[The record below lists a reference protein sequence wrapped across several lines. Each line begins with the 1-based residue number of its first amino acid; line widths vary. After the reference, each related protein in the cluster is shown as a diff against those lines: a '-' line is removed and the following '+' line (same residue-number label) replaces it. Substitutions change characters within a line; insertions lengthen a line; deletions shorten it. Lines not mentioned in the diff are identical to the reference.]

1 MQSQTKARMS
11 LLEPNDADEYLD
23 DLESIEPKDNPAVR
37 KLERLGPRCEEQ
49 RLWEIVQDLDLAPFC
64 SLLANPADSLQVACV
79 STGRAQAAEWFARAH
94 ANAQV
99 TVWYLDQ
106 FPAHRALEHS
116 ALAETAEAPPVSVP
130 ENLTVACSADLP
142 EREYQLAFLPLIVS
156 GEVELARDFLQQ
168 MFHGLTIGG
177 RLVVAVDNPQDKW
190 VHEQLKHLQKSV
202 KVRQFDDAIVYM
214 IDKTTPLKKLKDFSC
229 ELAFRD
235 CDELIRFI
243 TRPGVFSHRQLDNGA
258 RQLLDAVD
266 VYPQAKLLEIGCGS
280 GSVTLGLAKRDP
292 SAHVHAIDSNARSL
306 DCVARGIAMNG
317 LTNVTLELNSTGVYG
332 DPSQYDMVLANPPYF
347 GDFRIAEKF
356 LIAAHRSLRPGGR
369 LVLVSKQPKW
379 YQENLER
386 WFIDCE
392 VFPSRR
398 YHIASGVKP

>member
-1 MQSQTKARMS
+1 MS

-23 DLESIEPKDNPAVR
+23 DIESNEPQSIPAVR
-37 KLERLGPRCEEQ
+37 KLERLAPRCEEQ
-49 RLWEIVQDLDLAPFC
+49 RLWEIVSNLDLTPFF
-64 SLLANPADSLQVACV
+64 SLLAKPSDPLQVACI
-79 STGRAQAAEWFARAH
+79 STGRAQSAEWFARAH

-106 FPAHRALEHS
+106 FPALRALEHT
-116 ALAETAEAPPVSVP
+116 ALGEHADAPPDAVP
-130 ENLTVACSADLP
+130 SNLNITCVADLP
-142 EREYQLAFLPLIVS
+142 ELDYQLAFLPLILS
-156 GEVELARDFLQQ
+156 GEVELARDYLQQ
-168 MFHGLTIGG
+168 MYHRLAVGG
-177 RLVVAVDNPQDKW
+177 RLVVSVDNPQDKW
-190 VHEQLKHLQKSV
+190 VQEQLKQLEKSV
-202 KVRQFDDAIVYM
+202 KVRKFDDAVVYM
-214 IDKTTPLKKLKDFSC
+214 IDKTIPLKKVKDFSC

-235 CDELIRFI
+235 CEELIRFI

-292 SAHVHAIDSNARSL
+292 SAHVHAVDSNARSL
-306 DCVARGIAMNG
+306 DCVARGIALNG
-317 LTNVTLELNSTGVYG
+317 LTNVTLELNSTGIYG
-332 DPSQYDMVLANPPYF
+332 EPSQYDMVLANPPYF

-356 LIAAHRSLRPGGR
+356 LAAAHRSLRPGGR
-369 LVLVSKQPKW
+369 LVLVSKQPRW

>member
-1 MQSQTKARMS
+1 MQSQIQDRMS

-23 DLESIEPKDNPAVR
+23 DIESNEPQSIPEVR
-37 KLERLGPRCEEQ
+37 KLERLAPRCEEQ
-49 RLWEIVQDLDLAPFC
+49 RLWEIVSNLDLTPFS
-64 SLLANPADSLQVACV
+64 SLLANPSDPLQVACI

-94 ANAQV
+94 SNAQV

-106 FPAHRALEHS
+106 FPALRALEHT
-116 ALAETAEAPPVSVP
+116 ALGENADSPPGAVP
-130 ENLTVACSADLP
+130 SNLNITCVADLP
-142 EREYQLAFLPLIVS
+142 EHNYQLAFLPLIVS
-156 GEVELARDFLQQ
+156 GEVELARDYLQQ
-168 MFHGLTIGG
+168 MYHRLAVGG
-177 RLVVAVDNPQDKW
+177 RLVVSVDNPQDKW
-190 VHEQLKHLQKSV
+190 VQEQLKQLEKSV
-202 KVRQFDDAIVYM
+202 KVRKFDDAVVYM
-214 IDKTTPLKKLKDFSC
+214 IDKTVPLKKVKDFSC

-235 CDELIRFI
+235 CEELIRFI

-292 SAHVHAIDSNARSL
+292 SARVHAVDSNARSL
-306 DCVARGIAMNG
+306 DCVARGIALNG
-317 LTNVTLELNSTGVYG
+317 LTNVTLELNSTGIYG
-332 DPSQYDMVLANPPYF
+332 EPSQYDMVLANPPYF

-356 LIAAHRSLRPGGR
+356 LVAAHRSLRPGGR

-398 YHIASGVKP
+398 YHIASGIKP

>member
-1 MQSQTKARMS
+1 MS
-11 LLEPNDADEYLD
+11 NFDSIDDDDDLLEVQSPLR
-23 DLESIEPKDNPAVR
+23 PAEW
-37 KLERLGPRCEEQ
+37 KPERLTPRCEEL
-49 RLWEIVQDLDLAPFC
+49 RLWEIVRDLDLAPYRK
-64 SLLANPADSLQVACV
+64 LACGVDSHQGMRVAAI
-79 STGRAQAAEWFARAH
+79 STGRAQAAEWLARSTPD
-94 ANAQV
+94 ANV

-106 FPAHRALEHS
+106 FQSFRALEHIG
-116 ALAETAEAPPVSVP
+116 LADGESKEPLGVP
-130 ENLTVACSADLP
+130 ANLHVACVADLP
-142 EREYQLAFLPLIVS
+142 EETYQLAMLPLVSS
-156 GEVELARDFLQQ
+156 GEVELARDYLQQ
-168 MFHGLTIGG
+168 MYHRLAIGG
-177 RLVVAVDNPQDKW
+177 RLVVSVDNPDDKW
-190 VHEQLKHLQKSV
+190 VHDQLKNFEKSV
-202 KVRQFDDAIVYM
+202 KVRKFDDAMVYM
-214 IDKTTPLKKLKDFSC
+214 VDKLSPLKKLKDFSC

-235 CDELIRFI
+235 CEEMIRFI

-292 SAHVHAIDSNARSL
+292 SARVHAVDSNARSL
-306 DCVARGIAMNG
+306 DCLSRGCKLND
-317 LTNVTLELNSTGVYG
+317 LTNVTMELNHTGVYG
-332 DPSQYDMVLANPPYF
+332 EPNQFDMALANPPYF

-356 LIAAHRSLRPGGR
+356 LVAAHRSLRPGGR
-369 LVLVSKQPKW
+369 LVLVSKQPRW

>member
-1 MQSQTKARMS
+1 MS
-11 LLEPNDADEYLD
+11 VLDPNDANAQDANEYIDDLD
-23 DLESIEPKDNPAVR
+23 DLKPIDPQAILAIR
-37 KLERLGPRCEEQ
+37 KPERLSPRCEEQ
-49 RLWEIVQDLDLAPFC
+49 RLWEIVSDLDLAPFRA
-64 SLLANPADSLQVACV
+64 LLKDNSEPFKVASV
-79 STGRAQAAEWFARAH
+79 STGRAQAAEWFARQHSDAMVH
-94 ANAQV
+94 
-99 TVWYLDQ
+99 VWYLDE
-106 FPAHRALEHS
+106 FPAQRAMEHAAMGDTPDS
-116 ALAETAEAPPVSVP
+116 MPKELPA
-130 ENLTVACSADLP
+130 NWKVACEADLP
-142 EREYQLAFLPLIVS
+142 EAEFQLAFLPLIVS
-156 GEVELARDFLQQ
+156 GEVELARDYIQQ
-168 MFHGLTIGG
+168 MYHRLCIGG
-177 RLVVAVDNPQDKW
+177 RLIAAVDNAKDTW
-190 VHEQLKHLQKSV
+190 LHEQLRSLEKSV
-202 KVRQFDDAIVYM
+202 KVRKFNDAVVYM
-214 IDKTTPLKKLKDFSC
+214 IDKTASLKKVKDFSC

-235 CDELIRFI
+235 CEELIRFI

-292 SAHVHAIDSNARSL
+292 SARVHAVDSNARSL
-306 DCVARGIAMNG
+306 DCVARGIVLNG

-332 DPSQYDMVLANPPYF
+332 EPSQYDMVLANPPYF

-369 LVLVSKQPKW
+369 LVLVSKQPRW

-398 YHIASGVKP
+398 YHIASGIKP